1 MQIRHAINLHKGITV
16 LVVLGLMVV
25 YGNFTVGP
33 WVYLSLHGTYGLL
46 WLLKDRLFPDRA
58 WNQVIP
64 WPAGV
69 ATFMILALYWVAP
82 VMLISSRAVPP
93 AWLLAAAITLN
104 IIGTCLHYGSDA
116 QKHFTLRTDKPQLIT
131 EGFFSI
137 CRNPNYL
144 GEALIYLSFAMVAMH
159 WLPYLILAGFVLAVF
174 VPNMRR
180 KDASLSRYPGFEA
193 YRARTGLLL
202 PRPFHPGTA
211 ASAP

>member
-1 MQIRHAINLHKGITV
+1 MQIRHAINLHKGTTV
-16 LVVLGLMVV
+16 LVILALMVI

-46 WLLKDRLFPDRA
+46 WLLKDHLFPDRA
-58 WNQVIP
+58 WNQTIT
-64 WPAGV
+64 WPFGLV
-69 ATFMILALYWVAP
+69 TFAILALYWVAP
-82 VMLISSRAVPP
+82 ALLISSGAEPP
-93 AWLLAAAITLN
+93 GWLLAAAITLN
-104 IIGTCLHYGSDA
+104 ITGTCLHYGSDA
-116 QKHFTLRTDKPQLIT
+116 QKHFTLKANNQQLIT

-144 GEALIYLSFAMVAMH
+144 GEALTYLSFAMVAMH
-159 WLPYLILAGFVLAVF
+159 WIPYLILAAIFIAIF

-202 PRPFHPGTA
+202 PRPFPA
-211 ASAP
+211 VNR